1 MSGGFLCIAARRDC
15 VVSPVL
21 TPARMAGRSKPA
33 SKAACLIPASGPS
46 RFLSMSL
53 LSAFRG
59 ETYSIRT
66 PGRKLPSRCCSTR
79 WLIAQRNAASVFPEP
94 VGASMSV
101 CFPEEMLGHPSVCGG
116 VGAPYVR
123 SNQSRT
129 TGWKSLSVP
138 VESITR
144 IYLNSRAFATNLSL
158 CAYIILVLPHR
169 PFWSLSMKMKKK
181 IIFSSMGVVVLVGA
195 AFLLF
200 GGSKKGDDS
209 ALPRVKVTK
218 GNIIDKALA
227 VGTIEPENEI
237 SIKSKVSGA
246 VSKIFADA
254 GTFVRAGEP
263 LLEVR
268 PDPTPLELAEAKRN
282 LQLAQVDLDNSVK
295 DKVRQES
302 LLSKHLISDKEYE
315 DFQRHY
321 EQTALTVSLNHER
334 LQLLE
339 QGKVKIGGVE
349 IESIVKAPIDGFVLK
364 KTVQVGDPVTP
375 LTSYQEGTVLMKLAN
390 MDRLLF
396 KGTVDEIDVG
406 RMKEGMPAEIKV
418 GALPTDKVTGTLTK
432 ISLKAE
438 KKENATV
445 FPIEIAI
452 PRASNSVLRAG
463 YSANASVIIR
473 HKDSVL
479 VIPERVVTFR
489 NDSAF
494 VRVPLA
500 QGKDEERYI
509 KTGLSDAITVEVAW
523 GLKEGDEVLEKPVK
537 KIE

>member
-1 MSGGFLCIAARRDC
+1 
-15 VVSPVL
+15 
-21 TPARMAGRSKPA
+21 
-33 SKAACLIPASGPS
+33 
-46 RFLSMSL
+46 
-53 LSAFRG
+53 
-59 ETYSIRT
+59 
-66 PGRKLPSRCCSTR
+66 
-79 WLIAQRNAASVFPEP
+79 
-94 VGASMSV
+94 
-101 CFPEEMLGHPSVCGG
+101 
-116 VGAPYVR
+116 
-123 SNQSRT
+123 
-129 TGWKSLSVP
+129 
-138 VESITR
+138 
-144 IYLNSRAFATNLSL
+144 
-158 CAYIILVLPHR
+158 
-169 PFWSLSMKMKKK
+169 MKKK
-181 IIFSSMGVVVLVGA
+181 IIFSSIGAVVLVVV
-195 AFLLF
+195 AFVLF

-209 ALPRVKVTK
+209 ALPRVKVVK
-218 GNIIDKALA
+218 GNIVDKALA

-237 SIKSKVSGA
+237 SVKSKVSGA
-246 VSKIFADA
+246 VSRIFADA
-254 GTFVRAGEP
+254 GTFVKAGQP

-282 LQLAQVDLDNSVK
+282 LQLAQVDLDNAVK
-295 DKVRQES
+295 DKVRQDT
-302 LLSKHLISDKEYE
+302 LLGKHLISDKEYE

-321 EQTALTVSLNHER
+321 EQSELTVSLNHER

-339 QGKVKIGGVE
+339 QGRVKIGGVE

-364 KTVQVGDPVTP
+364 KTVEVGDPVTP
-375 LTSYQEGTVLMKLAN
+375 LTTYQEGTVLMKMAN

-418 GALPTDKVTGTLTK
+418 GALPSDKVTGTLTK

-452 PRASNSVLRAG
+452 PKSNNSLLRAG
-463 YSANASVIIR
+463 YSANANVIIR

-479 VIPERVVTFR
+479 VVPERVVTFR

-494 VRVPLA
+494 VRVPSA
-500 QGKDEERYI
+500 DGKETERFI
-509 KTGLSDAITVEVAW
+509 KTGLSDAITIEVAE